1 MVARS
6 CIIKGTDRQLRRMGL
21 VSSSLAVPPEILSE
35 ERERAIAFTR
45 KEIWRRF
52 KPTRVCS
59 KLLLLLLL
67 LSS

>member
-35 ERERAIAFTR
+35 ERERAIAFSR

-52 KPTRVCS
+52 KPIRVFS
-59 KLLLLLLL
+59 KALLLFLL